1 MCRDGVRKVKAH
13 LELNVMRDMKGNKK
27 GFCRYNGNKGEV
39 RENVAPLL
47 NDTEDL
53 GGKGQ
58 APAASENVLS
68 KEGLSSLEKDPGRE
82 YINKLNK
89 SMGPD
94 RKHPQL
100 PR

>member
-13 LELNVMRDMKGNKK
+13 LELNVTRGMKGNKK
-27 GFCRYNGNKGEV
+27 GFCRYNGSKREI

-58 APAASENVLS
+58 APEASENV
-68 KEGLSSLEKDPGRE
+68 
-82 YINKLNK
+82 
-89 SMGPD
+89 
-94 RKHPQL
+94 
-100 PR
+100 